1 MMRVMAL
8 VALLGLLT
16 GVFGCKNTNTGS
28 RIIVGDVTSL
38 PKIADAAD
46 NISIEV
52 LLMMTGASVWT
63 AKDSLVKVTYSN
75 TYTNEYCGIIERK
88 GNQTLKV
95 EVEPLATD
103 ANDTTNTQKEDSN
116 GTNQ

>member
-1 MMRVMAL
+1 MRVMAL

-63 AKDSLVKVTYSN
+63 AKDSLVKVIYSN

-95 EVEPLATD
+95 EVEPLAND
-103 ANDTTNTQKEDSN
+103 VADTTNTQKEDSN
-116 GTNQ
+116 GTN